1 MSFRAR
7 VSDIECKPR
16 QDDEK
21 NANELSGVNR
31 AAPNVDDGTPET
43 LESFL
48 SNTTLHG
55 AQYLFA
61 RSTVRRLLWS
71 LALLA
76 SLAFCNYQAYQTVRE
91 YLQRPFNTKISS
103 KSAHEGFL
111 IFPAVSLCNFN
122 PSNMNKIKNLLSVS
136 NPDLSGEEVQEL
148 ADEFSK
154 ILIQSNDVITEDFQ
168 ERFRILFNHDNLEAI
183 TEAISHQIEEM
194 LLPNVP
200 PTFISCSYAGLFCG
214 AQNFSSFMSTVF
226 GQCFT
231 FNSRR
236 NGNALLKAT
245 MAGKNHGLK
254 LRLNIQRDS
263 YIKNGKNPLA
273 GITVL
278 VHDQDN
284 YPFML
289 EYGFSVQPGSHTFC
303 SIKMK
308 KVLNPK
314 IESGYSNA
322 LSFIFI
328 N

>member
-1 MSFRAR
+1 MPFRAR
-7 VSDIECKPR
+7 VFDGECEPR
-16 QDDEK
+16 QDDGR
-21 NANELSGVNR
+21 NPNELSGVNR

-43 LESFL
+43 LESLL

-122 PSNMNKIKNLLSVS
+122 PYNMNKIRNLLSVS
-136 NPDLSGEEVQEL
+136 NPDLSEEEVQKQI
-148 ADEFSK
+148 DEVSK
-154 ILIQSNDVITEDFQ
+154 ILIRSNDAITEDFK
-168 ERFRILFNHDNLEAI
+168 ERYRILFNRDNMEAL
-183 TEAISHQIEEM
+183 TKANGHQIEEM

-214 AQNFSSFMSTVF
+214 AQNFSSFVSTIF

-245 MAGKNHGLK
+245 MAGKNYGLK

-284 YPFML
+284 YPFMF
-289 EYGFSVQPGSHTFC
+289 EYGFSAQPGSHTFC
-303 SIKMK
+303 SIKMQ
-308 KVLNPK
+308 KV
-314 IESGYSNA
+314 
-322 LSFIFI
+322 
-328 N
+328 

>member
-1 MSFRAR
+1 MPSRAR
-7 VSDIECKPR
+7 VSDGECEPR
-16 QDDEK
+16 QDVER
-21 NANELSGVNR
+21 NANELSDVNR

-48 SNTTLHG
+48 NNTTLHG
-55 AQYLFA
+55 AQYFFA

-76 SLAFCNYQAYQTVRE
+76 SLAFCSYQVYQSLRE
-91 YLQRPFNTKISS
+91 YFLRPFNTKISS

-122 PSNMNKIKNLLSVS
+122 PYNMNKVRNLLSVS
-136 NPDLSGEEVQEL
+136 NPDLSEEEVQKQI
-148 ADEFSK
+148 DEVSK
-154 ILIQSNDVITEDFQ
+154 ILIRSNDAITEDFQ
-168 ERFRILFNHDNLEAI
+168 ERYRILFNRDNLEAI
-183 TEAISHQIEEM
+183 TKANGYQIEEM

-214 AQNFSSFMSTVF
+214 AQNFSSFISSLF

-263 YIKNGKNPLA
+263 YVKNGKNPLA
-273 GITVL
+273 GIAVL

-308 KVLNPK
+308 KV
-314 IESGYSNA
+314 
-322 LSFIFI
+322 
-328 N
+328 

>member
-1 MSFRAR
+1 MPFRAR
-7 VSDIECKPR
+7 VFDGECEPR
-16 QDDEK
+16 QDVER
-21 NANELSGVNR
+21 NANELSDVNR
-31 AAPNVDDGTPET
+31 AAPNVDDETPET

-61 RSTVRRLLWS
+61 RSTVRRLIWS
-71 LALLA
+71 LALFV
-76 SLAFCNYQAYQTVRE
+76 SLAFCSYQVYQSLSE
-91 YLQRPFNTKISS
+91 YFQRPFNTKISS
-103 KSAHEGFL
+103 KSAHEEFV

-122 PSNMNKIKNLLSVS
+122 PSNMNKIRNLLSVS
-136 NPDLSGEEVQEL
+136 NPDLSEEEVGEL
-148 ADEFSK
+148 VGEFSK

-168 ERFRILFNHDNLEAI
+168 ERYRIFFNRDNFEAI
-183 TEAISHQIEEM
+183 FKAISNQIEEIF
-194 LLPNVP
+194 LPNVS

-214 AQNFSSFMSTVF
+214 AQNFSSFMSTIF

-231 FNSRR
+231 FNSKR

-245 MAGKNHGLK
+245 MAGKSHGLK

-284 YPFML
+284 YPFMAD
-289 EYGFSVQPGSHTFC
+289 YGFSVQPGSHTFC
-303 SIKMK
+303 SIKTK
-308 KVLNPK
+308 KV
-314 IESGYSNA
+314 
-322 LSFIFI
+322 
-328 N
+328 